1 MCNAHNHP
9 AGCTCGWGGDGKR
22 DDHGSNTKKDND
34 KTKKLINKGM
44 KKWIDD
50 LWNTLALEAQQ
61 RKEWVERLLLSL
73 EAGYAFDQLLPNSLD
88 DVRPG
93 DVILPLPATVS
104 TKSWY
109 TYVKSSASKVAS
121 ESVRELDRIISRRK
135 TCAPASHAL
144 LVLTKDPRTGEQL
157 YLDHTPEGSRILTET
172 EFIERYEYRKFHVAR
187 PLSSV
192 DADRLIKEAKKKDK
206 TTKEIGSDY
215 GLLGSNIVCSQ
226 NVGLILAKC
235 TKLPLLK
242 SMKFRLGGTLF
253 PGARLSVSDFY
264 DKQDA
269 DGRHFVISCITK
281 TRGKTGKP
289 RKSKKSRK

>member
-9 AGCTCGWGGDGKR
+9 AGCTCGWGGNRKR
-22 DDHGSNTKKDND
+22 NDHDSNTNKD
-34 KTKKLINKGM
+34 L

-50 LWNTLALEAQQ
+50 LWNTLALEAQKQ
-61 RKEWVERLLLSL
+61 KEWLDRLLLSL
-73 EAGYAFDQLLPNSLD
+73 DAGYPFDQLLPNSFD

-93 DVILPLPATVS
+93 DVILPLPATIS

-109 TYVKSSASKVAS
+109 AYVKSSASKAAS
-121 ESVRELDRIISRRK
+121 ESVRELDRILSGRK
-135 TCAPASHAL
+135 TTAPASHAL
-144 LVLTKDPRTGEQL
+144 LALTKDPHTGEQL
-157 YLDHTPEGSRILTET
+157 YLDHTPEGSHILTET

-192 DADRLIKEAKKKDK
+192 DADKLVEEAKKKDK

-215 GLLGSNIVCSQ
+215 GLWGSNIVCSQ

-242 SMKFRLGGTLF
+242 TWKFRIGGTLF

-269 DGRHFVISCITK
+269 DGKNFVISCITK
-281 TRGKTGKP
+281 TREKTEKP
-289 RKSKKSRK
+289 RKSKKSRKE